1 LRALDNIVTNESTPP
16 VGEVFRR
23 LLRCEN
29 GSVAVMVALSLVVI
43 FGMMGL
49 AIDVGQ
55 LRLAKQNLQT
65 AADAAALAG
74 ALELNT
80 CGSTPDCAAL
90 ETAAKDAL
98 TENGFTGSTAQTS
111 CIPTGTG
118 LVISVNNG
126 PCALGAADP
135 HNGSTSYVEVVVSQ
149 TQPTYFAGVLGIS
162 SVNIKTRAEAAQAG
176 GTNCMFALDPS
187 GSGAITVGFFAAL
200 NSPNCGI
207 VDESNSNSALTCFL
221 GSITASQVGVVGGY
235 QNTFCPTSNPAPKTG
250 IAVPNP
256 ADPLAYLPTPTVPS
270 CGASKNSP
278 YTGSASALNLTGS
291 SGAVTLYPG
300 AYCGGI
306 TVGFGSH
313 VTFMP
318 GIYVLTSWS
327 GTKTVSPGGLT
338 MDLGATVT
346 GSGVTFYNY
355 GSPSNTNG
363 GGITFNFSSFTSGGV
378 SLTAPTSGTYSGILF
393 FQDPQNTSTST
404 IMGPSSWN
412 TVLQGIYYFPSATVQ
427 FVFDGFVDYSVLVA
441 KDISFLL
448 LTVGGNTVQSGANN
462 NNDFSSLS
470 NGSPLSGTGAVLVQ

>member
-1 LRALDNIVTNESTPP
+1 
-16 VGEVFRR
+16 
-23 LLRCEN
+23 
-29 GSVAVMVALSLVVI
+29 
-43 FGMMGL
+43 
-49 AIDVGQ
+49 
-55 LRLAKQNLQT
+55 
-65 AADAAALAG
+65 
-74 ALELNT
+74 
-80 CGSTPDCAAL
+80 
-90 ETAAKDAL
+90 
-98 TENGFTGSTAQTS
+98 
-111 CIPTGTG
+111 
-118 LVISVNNG
+118 
-126 PCALGAADP
+126 
-135 HNGSTSYVEVVVSQ
+135 
-149 TQPTYFAGVLGIS
+149 
-162 SVNIKTRAEAAQAG
+162 
-176 GTNCMFALDPS
+176 MFALDPS

-404 IMGPSSWN
+404 IMGTSSWN